1 MMEPKGNGLSMMQGV
16 VLDMTAEGKSPRQI
30 AEVLGIKPSEAAKMA
45 YDLLDSEIVTDVEQR
60 RKLQVYRL
68 EKIVEALWTRV
79 MRNAEKDDVKN
90 LVVVLEQLNTLMAL
104 NKEQDAEEKMRMHS
118 HQFATYMATL
128 MTLVQAFKI
137 IVAQAKDWD
146 DAQWASWTADQME
159 VAQKNMTLQ
168 IEES

>member
-1 MMEPKGNGLSMMQGV
+1 MEPKGNGLSMMQGV

-45 YDLLDSEIVTDVEQR
+45 YDLLDSEIVTDPEQR

-90 LVVVLEQLNTLMAL
+90 LVVVLEQLNTLLAL
-104 NKEQDAEEKMRMHS
+104 NKEQDAEAKQRMHS
-118 HQFATYMATL
+118 HQFATYMASL
-128 MTLVQAFKI
+128 MGLVAAFRI
-137 IVAQAKDWD
+137 IAPKALED
-146 DAQWASWTADQME
+146 DSAWAAWTADQME
-159 VAQKNMTLQ
+159 VAQKNMLLE
-168 IEES
+168 IEE